1 MEGVMK
7 KNSRKNHGSAFKAKV
22 ALEATRGVRTTAEL
36 SQAYAVH
43 PSQIAAWKKHLLD
56 HVQELFDRGAVAKG
70 ARAEER
76 LRDELY
82 QQIGQLQVENAWLK
96 KKSADLS

>member
-1 MEGVMK
+1 MK
-7 KNSRKNHGSAFKAKV
+7 KSSRKNHSAAFKAKV
-22 ALEATRGVRTTAEL
+22 ALEAALGNRATAEL

-43 PSQIAAWKKHLLD
+43 PSQIAAWKRHLLD
-56 HVQELFDRGAVAKG
+56 HVQELFDRGAVAKSVRG
-70 ARAEER
+70 EER

-96 KKSADLS
+96 KKSGSLS

>member
-1 MEGVMK
+1 MK
-7 KNSRKNHGSAFKAKV
+7 KSSRKNHSTAFKSKV
-22 ALEATRGVRTTAEL
+22 ALEAARGLRSTAEL

-43 PSQIAAWKKHLLD
+43 PSQIAAWKRHLLD
-56 HVQELFDRGAVAKG
+56 HIQELFDRGVAAKS
-70 ARAEER
+70 ARGEER

-96 KKSADLS
+96 KKSGGLS